1 MSVNYRLDVQHE
13 FNFVPGTDKPVG
25 YLAKATLFGK
35 SLPADIKVTAPLVP
49 ATSTTLPGP
58 GPVTAV
64 GVIQNLSW
72 DGGDDSAFNFSF
84 YFSQAN
90 ATLIRSLQQ
99 QLVETNAITQLDWW
113 VAAFDA
119 ETKQWYEAC
128 YPKGN
133 TMSGLVMG
141 AESVTVASEP
151 TTFGPVSVYQVSL
164 TLLPAAGE
172 PMVLNVAAGTGKA
185 TVLPWGLPIGTG
197 AAE

>member
-119 ETKQWYEAC
+119 ETKALPSPQVLGFYRLSPAC
-128 YPKGN
+128 Q
-133 TMSGLVMG
+133 
-141 AESVTVASEP
+141 AEP
-151 TTFGPVSVYQVSL
+151 GILPSL
-164 TLLPAAGE
+164 TCRSSLI
-172 PMVLNVAAGTGKA
+172 
-185 TVLPWGLPIGTG
+185 TVR
-197 AAE
+197 AQ